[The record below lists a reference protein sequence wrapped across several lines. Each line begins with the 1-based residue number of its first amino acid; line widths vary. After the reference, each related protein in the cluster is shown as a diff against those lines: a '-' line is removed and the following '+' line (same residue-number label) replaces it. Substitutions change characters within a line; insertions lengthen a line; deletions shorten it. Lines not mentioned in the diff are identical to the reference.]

1 VFGSESESLQAD
13 VMRFMAIIAFCLIAI
28 LGLARQ
34 AERETATAAPEPSP
48 RVEPEP
54 VPPSAAAEEEGL
66 SLRFASEG
74 DFLRLV
80 SRGTVEVFAF
90 READVLA
97 LDPSLRLLESRAPGR
112 VHEVLPETVPDLV
125 LAQLRE
131 ARADAS
137 AFRWAVRLPPRIE
150 GRIREHLAAD
160 ARGALVIDRL
170 GEVRHEPAG

>member
-1 VFGSESESLQAD
+1 VAEP
-13 VMRFMAIIAFCLIAI
+13 
-28 LGLARQ
+28 AR
-34 AERETATAAPEPSP
+34 APEP
-48 RVEPEP
+48 
-54 VPPSAAAEEEGL
+54 AEEEGL

>member
-1 VFGSESESLQAD
+1 VPAPQA
-13 VMRFMAIIAFCLIAI
+13 VVEA
-28 LGLARQ
+28 
-34 AERETATAAPEPSP
+34 
-48 RVEPEP
+48 EPEP
-54 VPPSAAAEEEGL
+54 VPEPAPATEPTEEEGL

-80 SRGTVEVFAF
+80 SRGTVAVFAF
-90 READVLA
+90 REEDVLA

-112 VHEVLPETVPDLV
+112 VHEVLPETVPELV

-131 ARADAS
+131 ARAEAS

-160 ARGALVIDRL
+160 ARGALVIDRF